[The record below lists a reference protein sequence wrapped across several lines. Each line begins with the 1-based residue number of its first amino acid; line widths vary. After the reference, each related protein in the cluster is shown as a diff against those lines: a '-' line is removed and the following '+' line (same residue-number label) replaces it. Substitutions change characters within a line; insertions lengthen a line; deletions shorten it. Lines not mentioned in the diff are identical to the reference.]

1 MAFIVCG
8 NSCCLNYAKFTPTAA
23 KRGLEQTTSSWTWP
37 DFPPENFIISHPE
50 NPSKATATF
59 TPSLSSFAAVA
70 VTLPAIFGYF

>member
-8 NSCCLNYAKFTPTAA
+8 NSCCLNYAKFAPTPAEMGT
-23 KRGLEQTTSSWTWP
+23 RTNNIIV
-37 DFPPENFIISHPE
+37 DVPPFCTGNFIISRPS
-50 NPSKATATF
+50 PSKATATF